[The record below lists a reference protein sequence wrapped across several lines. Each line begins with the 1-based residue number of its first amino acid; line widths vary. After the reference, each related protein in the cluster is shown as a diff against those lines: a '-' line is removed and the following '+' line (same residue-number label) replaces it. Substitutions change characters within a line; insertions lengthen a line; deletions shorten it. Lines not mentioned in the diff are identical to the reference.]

1 MKLLYVHFVKYVIT
15 LLCFFLFIVP
25 FAAVVSALVL
35 VIVPIATFIGI
46 VNELTASVMNTLD
59 KEISKL
65 IVINKIREIKQKYI
79 KDV

>member
-15 LLCFFLFIVP
+15 FLCFFLFIVP
-25 FAAVVSALVL
+25 FAAVVSAVIL

-46 VNELTASVMNTLD
+46 VNELTATVMNTLD

-65 IVINKIREIKQKYI
+65 IVINKIREVKQKYI

>member
-15 LLCFFLFIVP
+15 FLCFFLFIVP

-46 VNELTASVMNTLD
+46 VNELTATVMNTLD

-65 IVINKIREIKQKYI
+65 IVINKIREVKQKYI

>member
-15 LLCFFLFIVP
+15 FLCFFLFIVP

-35 VIVPIATFIGI
+35 VIVPIATFIGT
-46 VNELTASVMNTLD
+46 VNELTATVMNTLD

-65 IVINKIREIKQKYI
+65 IVINKIREVKQKYI
-79 KDV
+79 KDI

>member
-15 LLCFFLFIVP
+15 FLCFFLFIVP
-25 FAAVVSALVL
+25 FAAVVSAVVL

-46 VNELTASVMNTLD
+46 VNELTATVMNTLD

-65 IVINKIREIKQKYI
+65 IVINKIREVKQKYI